1 MESHQMHLFE
11 IYFQSPYNIGD
22 PQLRVE
28 RHTRPCLWEPW
39 QPGGL
44 PPAKLPAAA
53 LIWPWLLS
61 LISQEREAQTHR
73 NGSWGWSPALWI
85 PSPISVCSCMLSQ
98 HKTESDKVI
107 QDLEV
112 VGFLTQ
118 KEAPASFSRTFLS
131 TVASAA
137 PANQI
142 NFLTGGRDGSE
153 SAALDLL
160 QPLGKLVY

>member
-1 MESHQMHLFE
+1 
-11 IYFQSPYNIGD
+11 
-22 PQLRVE
+22 
-28 RHTRPCLWEPW
+28 
-39 QPGGL
+39 
-44 PPAKLPAAA
+44 
-53 LIWPWLLS
+53 
-61 LISQEREAQTHR
+61 
-73 NGSWGWSPALWI
+73 
-85 PSPISVCSCMLSQ
+85 MLSQ